1 MKELEELLYKYLDK
15 GLVQLIISNPRTQ
28 AEAVKIS
35 LRPVLLK
42 GKLIFQASAQ
52 LDKKIFH
59 YNFDKQ
65 EAVEA
70 VLKWMDSYR
79 QLEIFSEMGQATV
92 LISKKGK
99 ITIKEKKSTICVKN
113 GDFII
118 TMMNQTEMEELKKD
132 IVDFQA

>member
-65 EAVEA
+65 KAVES

-92 LISKKGK
+92 LISKK
-99 ITIKEKKSTICVKN
+99 
-113 GDFII
+113 
-118 TMMNQTEMEELKKD
+118 
-132 IVDFQA
+132 